1 MVVVNVQKGMVALLS
16 AAAGG
21 HVECVKLLIGHKC
34 DVNIANPVRNVLS
47 IRHSSTCMNIF
58 MQLYYSPLKARAW
71 PGPEVVGG
79 SVDYA
84 LTLLVGSFD
93 P

>member
-1 MVVVNVQKGMVALLS
+1 MVALLS

-47 IRHSSTCMNIF
+47 GRHSSTCMNIYICNYPIVH
-58 MQLYYSPLKARAW
+58 LRHG
-71 PGPEVVGG
+71 PGL
-79 SVDYA
+79 A
-84 LTLLVGSFD
+84 LRW
-93 P
+93 